1 MSGLR
6 PRLTYEERA
15 ELDVWADAEG
25 HPRKVWQA
33 YDETDSTEDHHGDV
47 KIGEFRLTPEEA
59 EQVARESGV
68 KVWSVYG
75 EKRCVTRDRKVWYM
89 QDSSPVSTYW

>member
-1 MSGLR
+1 
-6 PRLTYEERA
+6 
-15 ELDVWADAEG
+15 
-25 HPRKVWQA
+25 
-33 YDETDSTEDHHGDV
+33 
-47 KIGEFRLTPEEA
+47 
-59 EQVARESGV
+59 VARESGV